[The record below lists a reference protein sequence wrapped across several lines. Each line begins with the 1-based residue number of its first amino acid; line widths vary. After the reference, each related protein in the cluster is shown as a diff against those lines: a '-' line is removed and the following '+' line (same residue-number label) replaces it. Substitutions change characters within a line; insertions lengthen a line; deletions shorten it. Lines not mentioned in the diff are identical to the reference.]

1 MNREAKHLNYEN
13 RFQSIFDK
21 KRNDLKLFNTLS
33 YIDDL
38 EAFIDHLDYRFTQA
52 LINDNMSKNDMLE
65 LILFKLDDFKNKLR
79 ETA

>member
-1 MNREAKHLNYEN
+1 MNRESKHLNYEN

-38 EAFIDHLDYRFTQA
+38 EAFIDDLDYRFTQA
-52 LINDNMSKNDMLE
+52 LINDNMSKNDVLE
-65 LILFKLDDFKNKLR
+65 LILFKLDDFKYKLR